1 MSSKEDARAARPTSR
16 LTRGKTAEPAR
27 GPIENAV
34 ANDPLGPKPPE
45 ADTVDASARQVLEFF
60 ARREAERGSLVEIDN
75 ALAAAEKALRT
86 KTPFVWRNARG
97 LWLAYIEPDR
107 QHLLEVLRTHPK
119 GQPLPTEISMIC
131 HRLTDFCDKVCA
143 IDDALDS
150 QTRRKLIVALCR
162 EKAWPLDRSNIAK
175 RVAHELGIALR
186 TVQRDLADIRDADT
200 DE

>member
-1 MSSKEDARAARPTSR
+1 MHPCLRRRTRAQRARRPVSPAARP
-16 LTRGKTAEPAR
+16 AEPAR

-143 IDDALDS
+143 IDDALDF
-150 QTRRKLIVALCR
+150 
-162 EKAWPLDRSNIAK
+162 
-175 RVAHELGIALR
+175 
-186 TVQRDLADIRDADT
+186 
-200 DE
+200 